1 MNPLSSSEI
10 TQILISWKQG
20 NESALEQLVP
30 LVQKE
35 LRRIA
40 KHYMAGEKDGHL
52 LQPTALVNE
61 AYVRLI
67 DWKNVEWKN
76 RAHFFGMAAQIMRR
90 VLVDFA
96 RAKGTQK
103 RGGENLQ
110 VTLSAAEDVTPPRNA
125 DLVALDD
132 ALKRLAEL
140 NDRQAKV
147 VEMRFFG
154 GLNAKETAE
163 ALDISIATVR
173 RDWSMAEAWLYRELK
188 NG

>member
-1 MNPLSSSEI
+1 
-10 TQILISWKQG
+10 
-20 NESALEQLVP
+20 
-30 LVQKE
+30 
-35 LRRIA
+35 
-40 KHYMAGEKDGHL
+40 MAGEKDGHL